1 MTKFSG
7 KNLDRSAGRAAEN
20 PKDGVSNKG
29 SGYPFELER
38 PGAASVVESSDG
50 KLSIN
55 VPINLK
61 RRSGRRLITL
71 PDGTVQEP
79 RPWDTQPTPL
89 QLALARGHRWLQ
101 MMETG
106 EVSSLREI
114 AQLEGLDNSYISRM
128 VNLTTL
134 APDIVEAI
142 LDDCLPPNITL
153 FDLAVDPPR
162 LWSEQR
168 DRVGILHL

>member
-1 MTKFSG
+1 MTNFSG
-7 KNLDRSAGRAAEN
+7 KNLDRFAGREAAN

-29 SGYPFELER
+29 SGHPFELER

-55 VPINLK
+55 VPISLK
-61 RRSGRRLITL
+61 RSSGRRLFTL

-89 QLALARGHRWLQ
+89 QLALTRGHHWLK
-101 MMETG
+101 MLEMG
-106 EVSSLREI
+106 EISSLREI

-142 LDDCLPPNITL
+142 LDGCLPPNITL

-168 DRVGILHL
+168 AKHMV

>member
-1 MTKFSG
+1 
-7 KNLDRSAGRAAEN
+7 
-20 PKDGVSNKG
+20 
-29 SGYPFELER
+29 
-38 PGAASVVESSDG
+38 
-50 KLSIN
+50 
-55 VPINLK
+55 
-61 RRSGRRLITL
+61 L

-101 MMETG
+101 MLETG

>member
-1 MTKFSG
+1 MK
-7 KNLDRSAGRAAEN
+7 
-20 PKDGVSNKG
+20 KG

-101 MMETG
+101 MLETRLPNWRG
-106 EVSSLREI
+106 SITATSAEW
-114 AQLEGLDNSYISRM
+114 
-128 VNLTTL
+128 LT
-134 APDIVEAI
+134 
-142 LDDCLPPNITL
+142 
-153 FDLAVDPPR
+153 
-162 LWSEQR
+162 
-168 DRVGILHL
+168 

>member
-1 MTKFSG
+1 MSK
-7 KNLDRSAGRAAEN
+7 
-20 PKDGVSNKG
+20 KG

-101 MMETG
+101 MLETG

-168 DRVGILHL
+168 ARINNLGFKGGNSS

>member
-1 MTKFSG
+1 M
-7 KNLDRSAGRAAEN
+7 L
-20 PKDGVSNKG
+20 
-29 SGYPFELER
+29 
-38 PGAASVVESSDG
+38 
-50 KLSIN
+50 
-55 VPINLK
+55 
-61 RRSGRRLITL
+61 
-71 PDGTVQEP
+71 
-79 RPWDTQPTPL
+79 
-89 QLALARGHRWLQ
+89 
-101 MMETG
+101 ETG

-114 AQLEGLDNSYISRM
+114 AQLERLDNSYISRM

-168 DRVGILHL
+168 ERGWLGYQTGGQTTYQVSRLPINHAKGLRLILRLGLLHQVGSYPVHVAPLALCPLVSTSARNSAPTQ

>member
-1 MTKFSG
+1 MTNFSG
-7 KNLDRSAGRAAEN
+7 KNLDRSAGREAAN
-20 PKDGVSNKG
+20 PKGGVCNKG

-50 KLSIN
+50 RLSIN

-101 MMETG
+101 MLETG
-106 EVSSLREI
+106 KVSFLREI

-168 DRVGILHL
+168 AKHIP

>member
-7 KNLDRSAGRAAEN
+7 KNLDRSAGRTAAH

-38 PGAASVVESSDG
+38 PGSANVVESSDG

-101 MMETG
+101 MLETG

-168 DRVGILHL
+168 ERHMV

>member
-1 MTKFSG
+1 MK
-7 KNLDRSAGRAAEN
+7 
-20 PKDGVSNKG
+20 KG

-101 MMETG
+101 MLETG

-134 APDIVEAI
+134 ALDIVEAI
-142 LDDCLPPNITL
+142 LDDQLPHNVTL

-162 LWSEQR
+162 LWLEQR
-168 DRVGILHL
+168 EKHMI

>member
-1 MTKFSG
+1 MTNFSG
-7 KNLDRSAGRAAEN
+7 KNLDRSAGREAAN

-29 SGYPFELER
+29 SGYPFELQQ

-101 MMETG
+101 MLETG

-134 APDIVEAI
+134 APDIIEAI
-142 LDDCLPPNITL
+142 LDDQLPPTVTL

-162 LWSEQR
+162 LWSQQR
-168 DRVGILHL
+168 QKLHI